1 MAQDAEPSSP
11 GRVSADFTITGG
23 DFQLR
28 FRATVPAGPSRMID
42 LLPLVRALSDTV
54 IGETCQAV
62 EAAGKHISCSS
73 GCGACCNNLVAISQV
88 EAQRIAAVV
97 AVLPEARRAVVE
109 ARFEHAKERLEQG
122 GLLERLRVAEQWTPE
137 EYAAQVDAYFALGV
151 PCPFLEAGSCSIYAE
166 RPITCREYLVTSP
179 PALCANLDS
188 GGVELVPLPL
198 NLFNAVARW
207 QAPQLGHFLEQWVP
221 LILAP
226 EWAAVHPAELPAKT
240 GLALLQDLLSRVN
253 V

>member
-1 MAQDAEPSSP
+1 MTQDADPSP

-23 DFQLR
+23 DFRLT
-28 FRATVPAGPSRMID
+28 FRATVPAGPSRMVE

-54 IGETCQAV
+54 VDETCKAV
-62 EAAGKHISCSS
+62 AASGRHVSCTS

-97 AVLPEARRAVVE
+97 AALPEPRRAVVE
-109 ARFEHAKERLEQG
+109 ARFEHARDRLAQG
-122 GLLERLRVAEQWTPE
+122 GLLDRLRVADQWTPE
-137 EYAAQVDAYFALGV
+137 EYAAQVGHYFALGV

-179 PALCANLDS
+179 PALCANLNS
-188 GGVELVPLPL
+188 GGVERVPLPL

-207 QAPQLGHFLEQWVP
+207 GAPPQGHFLEQWVP

-226 EWAAVHPAELPAKT
+226 EWAALQPGEVPVKQ
-240 GLALLQDLLSRVN
+240 GLALLQELLSQVN
-253 V
+253 A